1 MGLDSLRFHRN
12 GGLGVPSQLVLSSSD
27 REGGHPVVKRT
38 VAMVDVA
45 LAGVSEFKSGLQ
57 ILTVPDL
64 SDFV

>member
-1 MGLDSLRFHRN
+1 M
-12 GGLGVPSQLVLSSSD
+12 PSQLVLSSSD